1 MLQQLRDQT
10 QSTGFKI
17 LVVAIILVLTLF
29 GFGATNIFMGNVPS
43 IATVGDFDVT
53 EGVLSVE
60 TERERRRLLSQM
72 GPEFDPADIDRVQLQ
87 NYALEQLVNRQV
99 LYQAAAQLGIG
110 FSDAEVNQR
119 LVESPAYQIAGEF
132 SEAVYRQQLQLMGFA
147 PVQFIQEV
155 QQGLGSELL
164 RASIADTS
172 FSEDW
177 EVGQAAALLNQRR
190 DVAYLSLNLQDY
202 LENIEVAEE
211 DVATRYEE
219 DRSSYVTEARVDVE
233 WLELSLDGLRSTVE
247 VDDSDDALRAIYE
260 DDIGAMGDQAQRD
273 SAHILVVVDEGT
285 DEAAALAKIRR
296 AADRLAT
303 GENFS
308 ALAKEL
314 SDDPG
319 SSDIG
324 GSLGMMSKG
333 SFDPVFE
340 EALWALEAPGDV
352 SEPVRSEFGYHL
364 IRLNEIGAVDVPTFA
379 DEKDGILDRLRSEAA
394 AEAFDSAVEEL
405 EQRAFE
411 ERYELTETA
420 SALGLTIL
428 RAEGVTEFNGA
439 DTNQWALAGDLD
451 VIESLFS
458 TEGLEGENSAVISLG
473 DGRAA
478 VVRVAQYYAS
488 EQLALADVQQVIVD
502 ELKQEAARG
511 EIESDKA
518 NALAQLDAGVPVSE
532 VANELGKRWETRELI
547 TRRGASLRG
556 LANVPES
563 VLTEAFSLPRPSDG
577 GKSIGA
583 ATTTDGSAL
592 VVVTR
597 VLAGDV
603 GATEETLLQQLEQQV
618 TARNQQLEFGAFFA
632 AAEASVGVAR
642 AE

>member
-99 LYQAAAQLGIG
+99 LYQTAAQLGIG

-202 LENIEVAEE
+202 LENIEVADE

-233 WLELSLDGLRSTVE
+233 WLELSLDGLR
-247 VDDSDDALRAIYE
+247 
-260 DDIGAMGDQAQRD
+260 
-273 SAHILVVVDEGT
+273 
-285 DEAAALAKIRR
+285 
-296 AADRLAT
+296 
-303 GENFS
+303 
-308 ALAKEL
+308 
-314 SDDPG
+314 
-319 SSDIG
+319 
-324 GSLGMMSKG
+324 
-333 SFDPVFE
+333 
-340 EALWALEAPGDV
+340 
-352 SEPVRSEFGYHL
+352 
-364 IRLNEIGAVDVPTFA
+364 
-379 DEKDGILDRLRSEAA
+379 
-394 AEAFDSAVEEL
+394 
-405 EQRAFE
+405 
-411 ERYELTETA
+411 
-420 SALGLTIL
+420 
-428 RAEGVTEFNGA
+428 
-439 DTNQWALAGDLD
+439 
-451 VIESLFS
+451 
-458 TEGLEGENSAVISLG
+458 
-473 DGRAA
+473 
-478 VVRVAQYYAS
+478 
-488 EQLALADVQQVIVD
+488 
-502 ELKQEAARG
+502 
-511 EIESDKA
+511 
-518 NALAQLDAGVPVSE
+518 
-532 VANELGKRWETRELI
+532 
-547 TRRGASLRG
+547 
-556 LANVPES
+556 
-563 VLTEAFSLPRPSDG
+563 
-577 GKSIGA
+577 
-583 ATTTDGSAL
+583 
-592 VVVTR
+592 
-597 VLAGDV
+597 
-603 GATEETLLQQLEQQV
+603 
-618 TARNQQLEFGAFFA
+618 
-632 AAEASVGVAR
+632 
-642 AE
+642 

>member
-72 GPEFDPADIDRVQLQ
+72 GPEFDPADIDCVQLQ

-99 LYQAAAQLGIG
+99 LYQTAAQLGIG

-202 LENIEVAEE
+202 LENIEVADE

-285 DEAAALAKIRR
+285 DETAALAKIRR

-364 IRLNEIGAVDVPTFA
+364 IRLNEIGAVDVSTFA

-428 RAEGVTEFNGA
+428 RAKGITEFNGA
-439 DTNQWALAGDLD
+439 DTNQWALTGDLD

>member
-99 LYQAAAQLGIG
+99 LYQTAAQLGIG

-202 LENIEVAEE
+202 LENIEVADE

-428 RAEGVTEFNGA
+428 RAEGVTEFSGA

>member
-72 GPEFDPADIDRVQLQ
+72 GPEFDPADIDRLQLQ

-110 FSDAEVNQR
+110 FSGVEVNQR

-164 RASIADTS
+164 RASIGDTS

-285 DEAAALAKIRR
+285 DETAALAKIRR

-379 DEKDGILDRLRSEAA
+379 DEKGGILDRLRSEAA

-428 RAEGVTEFNGA
+428 RAKGITEFNGA
-439 DTNQWALAGDLD
+439 DTNQWALTGDLD

-458 TEGLEGENSAVISLG
+458 TEGLEGENSAVISLD

-547 TRRGASLRG
+547 TRRGDSQRG

-597 VLAGDV
+597 ALPGDV